1 MFRWL
6 FRNIIDEQQDKIV
19 DLSKRIYKLEMK
31 EKIKIQKN
39 DVYEP
44 KLEDKYWLID
54 GYEGVVE
61 DKWDDM
67 DFDYFRL
74 STGNVFKTKED
85 VEFQIEKLNVLTELK
100 KFSCKY
106 NEYLDVWR
114 LSYDTRRKKLTFLRS
129 DSMKDF
135 GFYFESVEEGKK
147 AVKKVGKD
155 RIKKYLF
162 EVE

>member
-6 FRNIIDEQQDKIV
+6 FRNIIDEQQDKII
-19 DLSKRIYKLEMK
+19 DLSKRVYRLEMK
-31 EKIKIQKN
+31 EALKIQKN
-39 DVYEP
+39 EVYEP
-44 KLEDKYWLID
+44 ELHEKHWYINFDGKILSDMWFGMDKDKGKLAL
-54 GYEGVVE
+54 
-61 DKWDDM
+61 
-67 DFDYFRL
+67 
-74 STGNVFKTKED
+74 GNVFSTKEQAEFELERRKVI
-85 VEFQIEKLNVLTELK
+85 VELTRL
-100 KFSCKY
+100 SCKY

-114 LSYDTRRKKLTFLRS
+114 LSYDIRRKKLTFLRS

>member
-6 FRNIIDEQQDKIV
+6 FRDIIDEQQDKII

-44 KLEDKYWLID
+44 KLEDKYWFID

-61 DKWDDM
+61 DKWDDI
-67 DFDYFRL
+67 DFDNYRL
-74 STGNVFKTKED
+74 SMGNVFKTKED
-85 VEFQIEKLNVLTELK
+85 VEFQIEKLKVLTELK

-106 NEYLDVWR
+106 NEFLDVWR
-114 LSYDTRRKKLTFLRS
+114 LSYDIRREELTFLQS
-129 DSMKDF
+129 NSVKDF
-135 GFYFESVEEGKK
+135 GFYFESVEEGEK